1 VSAPQ
6 HPTAPPTEAD
16 ESALTFEESI
26 AELGEE
32 PARLEQLRR
41 LLEAQRRG

>member
-1 VSAPQ
+1 MSGPQ

-16 ESALTFEESI
+16 ESTLTFEEQI

-32 PARLEQLRR
+32 PARLEQIRR